1 MAPQQLHDR
10 DQSTAKVTQQKNSTA
25 IATQQ
30 LHGESHTTENT
41 TQPKP
46 QHRTSHSIPTW
57 LKPLNRVYK
66 KKPRIFNRRQQKLRS
81 RDHNPLKA
89 TQQKNSKNCTPE
101 NTTQQKRCKRNH
113 HIAKT
118 TQNSTQQKLHN
129 REQHTTK
136 LYSGERHTGKAT
148 Q

>member
-46 QHRTSHSIPTW
+46 QHRTSHSKPTW

-66 KKPRIFNRRQQKLRS
+66 KHTRIIDNKSCAAEITTHWKQHNRRTAKTAHQR
-81 RDHNPLKA
+81 
-89 TQQKNSKNCTPE
+89 
-101 NTTQQKRCKRNH
+101 TQQKRCKRNH